1 MSAYPLFLLLALSP
15 QNSFANQS
23 PILSRIYPVYSESS
37 LPAAL
42 ASADTRSEAFEQ
54 VVRMYSPRLYTAI
67 RHIVTWHDDADDV
80 LQNTYL
86 RAWRALDSFRGDAN
100 VYTWLYRIA
109 INESISF
116 VTRTMKNSD
125 LPSAEFND
133 EAKRIEADPYFD
145 GDELL
150 WRLEAAILTLPARQQ
165 LVFRLKYFEERK
177 YEEISQLLGVTV
189 GALKASYHLAVKKI
203 EQYFDE

>member
-1 MSAYPLFLLLALSP
+1 MFKESA
-15 QNSFANQS
+15 
-23 PILSRIYPVYSESS
+23 

-42 ASADTRSEAFEQ
+42 ASPDTRSEAFEQ
-54 VVRMYSPRLYTAI
+54 MVRMYSPRLYTAI

-109 INESISF
+109 VNESISF

-125 LPSAEFND
+125 LPDVEFED
-133 EAKRIEADPYFD
+133 E
-145 GDELL
+145 
-150 WRLEAAILTLPARQQ
+150 
-165 LVFRLKYFEERK
+165 V
-177 YEEISQLLGVTV
+177 
-189 GALKASYHLAVKKI
+189 
-203 EQYFDE
+203 

>member
-1 MSAYPLFLLLALSP
+1 MFT
-15 QNSFANQS
+15 
-23 PILSRIYPVYSESS
+23 ESS

-42 ASADTRSEAFEQ
+42 ASPDTRSEAFEQ

-100 VYTWLYRIA
+100 IYTWLYRIA

-125 LPSAEFND
+125 LPNPEY
-133 EAKRIEADPYFD
+133 EEEVKRIEADPYFD
-145 GDELL
+145 GDELQL
-150 WRLEAAILTLPARQQ
+150 RLEAAILTLPARQQ

-177 YEEISQLLGVTV
+177 YEEISQMLGVTV
-189 GALKASYHLAVKKI
+189 GGLKASYHLAVKKI
-203 EQYFDE
+203 EQYFEE

>member
-1 MSAYPLFLLLALSP
+1 MSAYPLFSFPALTQLAIPLADSYIV
-15 QNSFANQS
+15 FK
-23 PILSRIYPVYSESS
+23 ESA

-42 ASADTRSEAFEQ
+42 ASPDTRSEAFEQ
-54 VVRMYSPRLYTAI
+54 MVRMYSPRLYTAI

-109 INESISF
+109 VNESISF

-125 LPSAEFND
+125 LPNVEFED
-133 EAKRIEADPYFD
+133 EVKRIETDPYFD
-145 GDELL
+145 GDELQL
-150 WRLEAAILTLPARQQ
+150 RLEAAILTLPARQQ

-203 EQYFDE
+203 EQYFEE

>member
-1 MSAYPLFLLLALSP
+1 MQFRWQIHALTNIVFKESA
-15 QNSFANQS
+15 
-23 PILSRIYPVYSESS
+23 

-42 ASADTRSEAFEQ
+42 ASPDTRSEAFEQ
-54 VVRMYSPRLYTAI
+54 MVRMYSPRLYTAI

-109 INESISF
+109 VNESISF

-125 LPSAEFND
+125 LPDVEFED
-133 EAKRIEADPYFD
+133 EVKRIEADPYFD
-145 GDELL
+145 GDELQL
-150 WRLEAAILTLPARQQ
+150 RLEAAILTLPARQQ

-203 EQYFDE
+203 EQYFEE

>member
-1 MSAYPLFLLLALSP
+1 M
-15 QNSFANQS
+15 
-23 PILSRIYPVYSESS
+23 YSESS

-54 VVRMYSPRLYTAI
+54 VVQMYSPRLYTAI

-86 RAWRALDSFRGDAN
+86 RAWQALDSFRGDAN

-109 INESISF
+109 INESITF
-116 VTRTMKNSD
+116 VTRTMRNSD
-125 LPSAEFND
+125 IPQEEYND
-133 EAKRIEADPYFD
+133 ELKRIEADPYFD
-145 GDELL
+145 GDELQL
-150 WRLEAAILTLPARQQ
+150 RLEAVILTLPARQQ

-203 EQYFDE
+203 ERYFED

>member
-1 MSAYPLFLLLALSP
+1 M
-15 QNSFANQS
+15 
-23 PILSRIYPVYSESS
+23 YSESS

-54 VVRMYSPRLYTAI
+54 VVQMYSPRLYTAI

-86 RAWRALDSFRGDAN
+86 RAWQALDSFRGDAN

-109 INESISF
+109 INESITF
-116 VTRTMKNSD
+116 VTRTMRNSD
-125 LPSAEFND
+125 IPQEEYND
-133 EAKRIEADPYFD
+133 ELKRIEADPYFD
-145 GDELL
+145 GDELQL
-150 WRLEAAILTLPARQQ
+150 RLEAAILTLPARQQ

-203 EQYFDE
+203 ERYFED